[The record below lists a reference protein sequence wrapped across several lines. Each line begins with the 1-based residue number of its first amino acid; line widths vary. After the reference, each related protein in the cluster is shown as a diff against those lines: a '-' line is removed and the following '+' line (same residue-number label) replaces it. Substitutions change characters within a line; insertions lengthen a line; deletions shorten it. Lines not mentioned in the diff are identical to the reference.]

1 MITTFLCTIV
11 LLSTST
17 LKAEHVKQH
26 VTKSLSATI
35 TVPDDFP
42 TIQKAVNAANPNDTV
57 YVRAGTYNENTL
69 LNKTINLIGENP
81 HTTIING
88 SGLGTTYSPTVSTYG
103 ETFHIVKVCNFT
115 ITGSRIAWGIYVQLN
130 SKAWV
135 ENNIITGNSGGI
147 ILGCDNNTVIN
158 NTIANNE
165 YEGMLIFDSSN
176 NTLINNTISG
186 NPYNF
191 GITQSPFN
199 QNIDTSNTIDGKPL
213 YYLENQT
220 NLNINPAS
228 YPDVGFLALIN
239 CTNTTVENLTLQN
252 NYNGL
257 ILAETR
263 NSTIQNNIIKNNVE
277 GLNII
282 NSPNNTI
289 QNNNITN
296 NPWKGLAIDHSPNAT
311 LEENRLTNNYFNLQ
325 VTGDTLSDFMHN
337 IDTTNTADGKLMR
350 YIKNALNL
358 NINSSA
364 FSNTGYLALVNCRNV
379 TAQNF
384 TFEHNEIL
392 AAFTTNSSIV
402 DNTVTNGTITLAYCS
417 SMNVAANTIEYGV
430 TGISLDH
437 ATNNTITRN
446 RITGFGSY
454 GISLASSSNNT
465 ISDNNI
471 KNETT
476 GIDFDA
482 SNDNTVFR
490 NNITDNFNY
499 ALALGTS
506 SHNLFYCN
514 NFINQVHWQVVSL
527 MPYPENYFDNGYPS
541 GGNYWSDYN
550 GTDQK
555 SGTKQNITGS
565 DGIGDQHYTGFFSVV
580 DNYPLMQPIQTF
592 EAGTWQ
598 NKPRNIDITS
608 NSTLS
613 AFKLNATAKT
623 VSFNVTGETDTSG
636 FCRIIIPNAI
646 IQDLWSD
653 NYTITINGQPLSH
666 RNWTD
671 VQNTYLY
678 INYTHSERE
687 IIILQE
693 FPQIAVPAML
703 ALATAIAIGTAKKLN
718 NKKDKRTPA

>member
-1 MITTFLCTIV
+1 M
-11 LLSTST
+11 LLSAFT
-17 LKAEHVKQH
+17 LKAEPVKQYPIE
-26 VTKSLSATI
+26 SLSATI

-57 YVRAGTYNENTL
+57 YVRAGTYNENIL

-88 SGLGTTYSPTVSTYG
+88 SGLGATYSPTVGTYG
-103 ETFHIVKVCNFT
+103 ETFHSVKVCSFT

-147 ILGCDNNTVIN
+147 ILGCDNSTVIN

-165 YEGMLIFDSSN
+165 YEGMLIFESSN

-199 QNIDTSNTIDGKPL
+199 QNIDTSNTINGKPL

-228 YPDVGFLALIN
+228 YPDVGFLALVN
-239 CTNTTVENLTLQN
+239 CTNITIENLTLQN

-263 NSTIQNNIIKNNVE
+263 NSTIKNNILMSNVE
-277 GLNII
+277 GLSII

-289 QNNNITN
+289 RNNNITDN
-296 NPWKGLAIDHSPNAT
+296 AWKGLTVDHSPSAT
-311 LEENRLTNNYFNLQ
+311 LEENKLTNNYFNLQ
-325 VTGDTLSDFMHN
+325 VTGDTLSDFMHD
-337 IDTTNTADGKLMR
+337 IDTSNTADGKLMR
-350 YIKNALNL
+350 YIKNASNL
-358 NINSSA
+358 NINSSTL
-364 FSNTGYLALVNCRNV
+364 SNTGYLALVNCHNV

-402 DNTVTNGTITLAYCS
+402 DNAITNGSITLVHCS
-417 SMNVAANTIEYGV
+417 FMNLAANTIAHGV

-437 ATNNTITRN
+437 ANNNTITRN
-446 RITGFGSY
+446 KVTGFASS
-454 GISLASSSNNT
+454 GIALTTSSNNT

-471 KNETT
+471 RNETT

-490 NNITDNFNY
+490 NNITNNMNY
-499 ALALGTS
+499 ALSLGTS
-506 SHNLFYCN
+506 SHNLFYRN

-565 DGIGDQHYTGFFSVV
+565 DGIGDQHYLGFFPVA
-580 DNYPLMQPIQTF
+580 DNYPLMQPIRTF

-623 VSFNVTGETDTSG
+623 VSFNVAGETDTNG

-646 IQDLWSD
+646 IQDLWSS
-653 NYTITINGQPLSH
+653 NYTITVNGQPLPH

-671 VQNTYLY
+671 TQNTYLY
-678 INYTHSERE
+678 INYTHSQHE
-687 IIILQE
+687 IVILPE
-693 FPQIAVPAML
+693 YPQ
-703 ALATAIAIGTAKKLN
+703 ATALTVLAATTAIVVGAAKKLN
-718 NKKDKRTPA
+718 RKRDKRSLA

>member
-1 MITTFLCTIV
+1 M
-11 LLSTST
+11 LLSAFT
-17 LKAEHVKQH
+17 LKAEPVKQYPIE
-26 VTKSLSATI
+26 SLSATI

-57 YVRAGTYNENTL
+57 YVRTGTYNENIL

-88 SGLGTTYSPTVSTYG
+88 SGLGTTYSPTVGTYG
-103 ETFHIVKVCNFT
+103 ETFHSVKVCNFT

-147 ILGCDNNTVIN
+147 ILSCDNSTVIN

-176 NTLINNTISG
+176 NPLINNTISG

-199 QNIDTSNTIDGKPL
+199 QNIDTSNTINGKPL

-228 YPDVGFLALIN
+228 YPDVGFLALVN
-239 CTNTTVENLTLQN
+239 CTNTTVENLTLQS

-263 NSTIQNNIIKNNVE
+263 NSTIKNNILKGNVE
-277 GLNII
+277 GLVLV
-282 NSPNNTI
+282 NSPNSTI

-296 NPWKGLAIDHSPNAT
+296 NSWKGLAIDHSPNAT

-325 VTGDTLSDFMHN
+325 ITGDTLSDFMHN
-337 IDTTNTADGKLMR
+337 IDTTNTANGKLMR
-350 YIKNALNL
+350 YIKNASNL
-358 NINSSA
+358 NINSSTL
-364 FSNTGYLALVNCRNV
+364 SNTGYLALVDCHNV

-402 DNTVTNGTITLAYCS
+402 DNTVTNGSITLAYCS
-417 SMNVAANTIEYGV
+417 FMNLAANTITYGL

-437 ATNNTITRN
+437 ATNNTIARN
-446 RITGFGSY
+446 RITGFNSS
-454 GISLASSSNNT
+454 GISLASSSNNS

-471 KNETT
+471 RNETT
-476 GIDFDA
+476 GMSFDS
-482 SNDNTVFR
+482 SNGNIIFR

-506 SHNLFYCN
+506 SHNLFCRN
-514 NFINQVHWQVVSL
+514 NFINQVHWQVVSI

-565 DGIGDQHYTGFFSVV
+565 DGIGDQRYLGFFSVV

-613 AFKLNATAKT
+613 AFKLDAAART
-623 VSFNVTGETDTSG
+623 VSFNVTGEASTTG

-646 IQDLWSD
+646 IQDLWSND
-653 NYTITINGQPLSH
+653 YTITINANPLPH

-671 VQNTYLY
+671 TQDTYLY
-678 INYTHSERE
+678 INYTHSQHE
-687 IIILQE
+687 IVILPE
-693 FPQIAVPAML
+693 FPQVISLAVL
-703 ALATAIAIGTAKKLN
+703 AVTTAITVGSAKKLN
-718 NKKDKRTPA
+718 HKKDKRSLA